1 MRHVESESEG
11 GIEKPTGQWDIEGRD
26 NNDTVGRQPSIW
38 PDKNSTSASDHLEAE
53 VAFDVARVP
62 VALVD
67 TRVTNDGEVAIGR
80 DGKGRIH
87 DWAEQVVLG
96 VEVPLCGTPN
106 TKDVPS
112 KQARRQGA

>member
-26 NNDTVGRQPSIW
+26 NNYKMNQGLQVLT
-38 PDKNSTSASDHLEAE
+38 E

-87 DWAEQVVLG
+87 DWADQVVLG

-106 TKDVPS
+106 TKDAPS